1 MDRNESSLN
10 EIRRSRV
17 SEAHAAAT
25 EDEFLSM
32 ALAESAKE
40 ASEAAAVEAETLA
53 AALAESLK
61 EAVASATESANLAAA
76 LAASTND
83 SVIAA
88 QYAALSVKEEGWGKS
103 AEAPFPLTI
112 DDVIANVISK
122 LSKRPTTFQPLATP
136 GKYSFSKLTGLCDD
150 VTIVKTKK
158 MTVVLDFWLQTGSF
172 NRVQMQSTVIED
184 RKLDLLLHV
193 TQWPDESLVFA
204 TAYKKRSVD
213 GRHLVR
219 FDFHIDHTTV
229 DRMFKVLETV
239 LCIAAHH

>member
-10 EIRRSRV
+10 KIRRSRV

-88 QYAALSVKEEGWGKS
+88 QYAALSVEGWGKS
-103 AEAPFPLTI
+103 AEAPFPLTV

>member
-10 EIRRSRV
+10 KIRRSRV

-88 QYAALSVKEEGWGKS
+88 QYAALSVEGWGKS
-103 AEAPFPLTI
+103 AEAPFPLTV

-158 MTVVLDFWLQTGSF
+158 TVALDFWLQTGSF
-172 NRVQMQSTVIED
+172 SRVQMQSTVFED
-184 RKLDLLLHV
+184 SNLNLLLQV

>member
-88 QYAALSVKEEGWGKS
+88 QYAALSVEEEGWGKS
-103 AEAPFPLTI
+103 AEAPFPLTV

-122 LSKRPTTFQPLATP
+122 LSNRPTTFQPLATP

-150 VTIVKTKK
+150 VTIVRTKK
-158 MTVVLDFWLQTGSF
+158 TVALDFWLQTGSF

-184 RKLDLLLHV
+184 RKLDSLLHV

-204 TAYKKRSVD
+204 TAYKKKGVD
-213 GRHLVR
+213 GRHLLR

-239 LCIAAHH
+239 LCIAAHY

>member
-10 EIRRSRV
+10 KIRRSRV

-88 QYAALSVKEEGWGKS
+88 QYAALSVEGWGKS
-103 AEAPFPLTI
+103 AEAPFPLTV

-150 VTIVKTKK
+150 VTIVRTKK
-158 MTVVLDFWLQTGSF
+158 TVALDFLLQTGSF

-184 RKLDLLLHV
+184 RKLDLLLQV

-204 TAYKKRSVD
+204 TAYKKRSID

-229 DRMFKVLETV
+229 DSMFKVLETV
-239 LCIAAHH
+239 LCIAAHY